1 MKTLSERREMMKQ
14 VFAFLTMAGLLLLTS
29 ANPQAAGKEDLL
41 VLGATSGGAAH
52 IISCGLAEL
61 INKGNYSVRTSCQ
74 ETFGSVDNVR
84 KIAGRQNVVG
94 LVADLTY
101 WLALE
106 GKKPFKKPY
115 TTLRATG
122 LNSVATYAFISI
134 DPKIKTKEDLV
145 GKKIA
150 VGKAA
155 SAISNLSEFLLG
167 NIWGIWD
174 KVDRQY
180 LGWGA
185 GRPALKD
192 GLVDAMLVIIGVSAD
207 DRGKPK
213 WTAHPSFS
221 EIIALKDVT
230 FIGPTRE
237 EVQAAG
243 TKYGYPVSQ
252 FQIPDGTFGSRQKGS
267 FGAVSVANAYFAD
280 ATMPDEMS
288 YEFMR
293 AQYELHKEWASY
305 HAQVKYFT
313 PKTLGFAPVRSEADY
328 HPGALKFL
336 KEKNVPLY
344 YGGNAPPF
352 E

>member
-1 MKTLSERREMMKQ
+1 MIVAIMLALVAWLAATQ
-14 VFAFLTMAGLLLLTS
+14 I
-29 ANPQAAGKEDLL
+29 QAAENKQDIL

-52 IISCGLAEL
+52 TISCGLAEL
-61 INKGNYSVRTSCQ
+61 INKGDYALRASCQ

-84 KIAGRQNVVG
+84 KIAGRPNVVG

-101 WLALE
+101 WLALD
-106 GKKPFKKPY
+106 GKKPFKKQY

-122 LNSVATYAFISI
+122 LNSVATYALITI
-134 DPKIKTKEDLV
+134 DPKIRTKEDLI

-150 VGKAA
+150 VGKSA
-155 SAISNLSEFLLG
+155 SAISNLSQFLLD
-167 NIWGIWD
+167 NVWGIWD
-174 KVDRQY
+174 QVDKQFID
-180 LGWGA
+180 WGA

-207 DRGKPK
+207 DNGKPK
-213 WTAHPSFS
+213 WTNHPSFS
-221 EIIALKDVT
+221 EIIALKDVY
-230 FIGPTRE
+230 FIGPTKE
-237 EVQAAG
+237 EVRAAG
-243 TKYGYPVSQ
+243 LKLGYPVSQ
-252 FQIPDGTFGSRQKGS
+252 FDVPDGAFGEHQKGGFGS
-267 FGAVSVANAYFAD
+267 VSVVNAYFAD
-280 ATMPDEMS
+280 TSMPDEMA

-293 AQYELHKEWASY
+293 AQYEMHKEWAGY

-336 KEKNVPLY
+336 KEKKVPLY